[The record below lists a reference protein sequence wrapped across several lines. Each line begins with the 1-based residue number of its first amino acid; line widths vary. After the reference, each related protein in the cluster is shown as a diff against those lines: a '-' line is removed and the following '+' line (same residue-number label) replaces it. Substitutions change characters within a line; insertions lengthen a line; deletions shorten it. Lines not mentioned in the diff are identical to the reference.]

1 MNDTINE
8 LGKTLIPQDNILQ
21 YGFGL
26 DYLEHWEISHALREI
41 FQNYLDFGYYDI
53 QTTEEKNTGN
63 LIVSI
68 ANKYTPSNLEFL
80 RIGNSGKREDI
91 NTIGKYGEG
100 LKMAFLVFKREGLK
114 IKLRTQ
120 THQFIPCTY
129 TNELGECFGI
139 EYKKHNIK
147 TKDFT
152 LFFTLPKVY
161 YEVFIK
167 NIITSK
173 DVIFKDEYYGEIVK
187 KPKGNIYVGRLF
199 VTNMPNF
206 SSAYNFNPARIPLDR
221 DRAMPSSFD
230 IIYAASMVNNKYG
243 KWTPSDIRYRDMEY
257 ISKVSD
263 TKASSFT
270 PKMVGNS
277 IQFTTP
283 YINPD
288 GQKEDIVVQ
297 NDNLKNRLLNHPI
310 FTNAINSIR
319 RMLMKNLGL
328 YDLLI
333 EFERKHY
340 MDNEMS
346 AEFKVILERAK
357 SV

>member
-1 MNDTINE
+1 MKE
-8 LGKTLIPQDNILQ
+8 QLIQ

-26 DYLEHWEISHALREI
+26 DYLEHWEIPHALREI

-53 QTTEEKNTGN
+53 QTVEEKNTDN

-68 ANKYTPSNLEFL
+68 SNKYIPSDLEFL
-80 RIGNSGKREDI
+80 RIGNSDKRNDV

-100 LKMAFLVFKREGLK
+100 LKMAFLVFKREGFK
-114 IKLRTQ
+114 IKIRTQ
-120 THQFIPCTY
+120 SHEFLPTTY
-129 TNELGECFGI
+129 NNELGECFGI
-139 EYKKHNIK
+139 AYCTHKIK

-152 LFFTLPKVY
+152 TIFTLPKIY
-161 YEVFIK
+161 YTVFIK

-173 DVIFKDEYYGEIVK
+173 DVIFKDSYYGEIVK

-199 VTNMPNF
+199 VTNMPDF

-230 IIYAASMVNNKYG
+230 IVYAASMLNNKYG
-243 KWTPSDIRYRDMEY
+243 KWTPSDIRFKDMEY
-257 ISKVSD
+257 ISEVSEN
-263 TKASSFT
+263 KASSFI
-270 PKMVGNS
+270 PKIVGNS
-277 IQFTTP
+277 IQFVTP

-288 GQKEDIVVQ
+288 GNKEDIVVQ
-297 NDNLKNRLLNHPI
+297 NDNLKNKLLNHSF

-340 MDNEMS
+340 MNNEMS
-346 AEFKVILERAK
+346 AEFKIILERAK
-357 SV
+357 SL